1 VRATDIASHLGDGRF
16 AVILPEAAEA
26 DAERL
31 HRRVQFALGG
41 RVDSGTDG
49 VLIHAG
55 LVELRPEDDPVV
67 LRERAEAAL
76 ERVKRIA
83 ADRLSAA
90 Q

>member
-1 VRATDIASHLGDGRF
+1 
-16 AVILPEAAEA
+16 
-26 DAERL
+26 
-31 HRRVQFALGG
+31 VQFALGG

-55 LVELRPEDDPVV
+55 LVELRPEDDAVV

-76 ERVKRIA
+76 ERVKRVA
-83 ADRLSAA
+83 AERLSAA